1 MRTAESK
8 TLTVPNTGEDVM
20 QQETYFT
27 EGKNAHWY
35 SHGGAQSAVS
45 YSNSLTYHVIQQ
57 SCSLIFT
64 QMNGKL
70 CSRVNLHVDGCLP
83 SLIRGG

>member
-1 MRTAESK
+1 MSVEVHGCDNYQIPVRMF
-8 TLTVPNTGEDVM
+8 V

-27 EGKNAHWY
+27 AGKNAHWY
-35 SHGGAQSAVS
+35 NHGGAQSAVS
-45 YSNSLTYHVIQQ
+45 YKVSPHSYHVIQQ

-70 CSRVNLHVDGCLP
+70 CSV
-83 SLIRGG
+83 